1 MKMRPCSLFIM
12 IAIIFLFDVHG
23 LGADSLIKPFPTI
36 QPTQPRITTT
46 PKTAP
51 TSPAP
56 GMNVIQP
63 QASFPELTS
72 VAPATLQQGQST
84 TLNLSG
90 RNLSKD
96 MVLIMG
102 PGVTVG
108 PIQQVGDKILL
119 APVSVADTAAPGVRT
134 ISVQYKGV
142 TKQGQARLTVTAV
155 QAATVIQSITPNS
168 IAQGESRELTIS
180 GTGLEFVRQMNFG
193 PGLSAQLP
201 KPSGAN
207 LRVTVTAAPDAA
219 PGQRAVSYSDRI
231 GQHTSRLPFM
241 VTINPQPEPPG
252 KPVQPIQTKTPLAA
266 PVIMTMTPNQWTQGG
281 EYEVTVQGAN
291 LSQGLETRFAK
302 GIEIKKLTVTS
313 AAMARMTV
321 RVADQA
327 PLGRQWL
334 EIRPGPDAKWT
345 QSRALGEVQAKPA
358 ATISVPA
365 IKTARPE
372 LSAITPNQW
381 EPGKTY
387 AVTLQGAHLP
397 ETLEAAFGKD
407 VVVRE
412 MKVGSASIASFTV
425 EVAPAAAPGPRPMEA
440 RSGKS
445 ESWERTRLQAV
456 VIEKKAPAITFKPE
470 LPGHVLQ
477 PSVSLLSPNRWY
489 PGKNYEVTVLGDL
502 FAAGMS
508 VELGADVV
516 VSNLQVANPTRATMT
531 VTVGGKAAPGPRP
544 LRFRLH
550 GEDGWRKTGAVG
562 LVKAVYSG
570 VKPPMVIQPP
580 LKDVEFA
587 MGSIFLKTPE
597 HGTYWIMENSQGDH
611 GTPKVTDST
620 RFEWMEKDVTS
631 QWFELRI
638 LNAAGTV
645 LMTRKVSG
653 LPMPDRFY
661 APDADFIT
669 EIFDL
674 ARNPQPA
681 AQTPPETQEPK
692 AEGSKAGSLHSALS
706 ATGVSASGV
715 TSGTSAI
722 SEVAAPQASGGI
734 AQHLAD
740 SFGQNALFW
749 EVAGYKKVT
758 TQSAPAPG
766 EGEAAENSQ
775 ADGMQSAG
783 GFQFPGAAMQ
793 QVVTTTTDL
802 QIAISDRWP
811 IQLPAFSPTGLA
823 CSMANT
829 KLTPDAVGSADDI
842 FYIGDKIQI
851 SGLIN
856 IEECPWALIYD
867 TKWGQYAGGT
877 GYTGNT
883 PVDSWTISNMFVD
896 WGDGSYDIVTAIPGN
911 AVEKTGQPFSGE
923 QLPPIANL
931 NIKLEHTYRYSNEF
945 QIRLFVLPAEDV
957 GTISSIVRMSKAPE
971 PQPSQAHLTPH
982 MLGQTLLADS
992 GAVLS
997 DAVNPADLSA
1007 SGGATAASNL
1017 SASAADRST
1026 LGQFNIPGGR
1036 AFLLYCEP
1044 TIIDIKADPAAI
1056 GPLHLEN
1063 LAIIEFSGQKTA
1075 EPSAVQ
1081 KPDGAIQSSTQP
1093 SGPIQAAGQNK
1104 PTSTKPV
1111 QTGQAQLGS
1120 DIAVQSGLPGAGQLT
1135 GTSIAGQLSA
1145 ANLDAAKASTCD
1157 AAFFATAELKY
1168 YGSGKIKLIWKVDG
1182 TVILEQSGIKIG
1194 PSPERSSLNEDN
1206 TYAQDI
1212 QRDTYVFTSPS
1223 LPLQKPAYHKVTVEA
1238 VLEDGEKKYAVR
1250 AKEGS
1255 GGMPIPEFYST
1266 QADQVVSEP
1275 RAYLVSAPGPG
1286 EPCIFRF
1293 PVAGGKE
1300 FLITSLQ
1307 GRATKVNGRW
1317 SGTGTLL
1324 FDLPDGVSGQGVRF
1338 VDIGFQGFEVDDD
1351 GTVTSGTIDAAN
1363 LSQPYSDLP
1372 GVSATLKSL
1381 KGSVKEDLKAVFDI
1395 KVKDNTIR
1403 VVETGGTLPPDWQG
1417 VEAPLIPE
1425 SGWYAASQKLPK
1437 TQIGHSYFQIES
1449 DDVRLDLSRTQGSN
1463 PAGYSGIKIAQ
1474 LQMQGATD
1482 APQLGV
1488 LASGADWVG
1497 VHLGENAVLYPY
1509 LFMLTQASVTAKNW
1523 YLTDTGITGH
1533 SRFNNFNYVFGAG
1546 SIKFDAI
1553 DISAGNNGLTAE
1565 YINMRIEMPWPAMTL
1580 QGGSMKLDYTQTDAK
1595 SDLEF
1600 NFAGQEAT
1608 ADYGNVRMHTKV
1620 KKFERKS
1627 TGWGMSTDTTF
1638 TFRDEGGTE
1647 VSTTVNELFF
1657 NIYGVAYFNGDGTS
1671 HNAGLNAQT
1680 KLGDVQV
1687 QLQAIEATSHVDDLK
1702 PERLDFT
1709 LKGKIDFPGLSE
1721 APVDIVYAVKKPMGQ
1736 AYAATGPKH
1745 SKFTT
1750 GISFPIGRPMAE
1762 TTVAPEIK
1770 TGGGGFAAHGGPLY
1784 ASLDPVLLADASGGG
1799 AVQDTFG
1806 GTVETRMFGMDTPVK
1821 ATFRYGTAAGDGYW
1835 LTHANVGG
1843 LNAPIFPGVSLLA
1856 VNGGL
1861 AYGFSKEVFS
1871 PSGNPL
1877 SAAPDNPGVMVYSAG
1892 ISVTSTTPQVFEMT
1906 GQITVLPEDA
1916 VYRMEFSG
1924 VKILTY
1930 KVNGGAFF
1938 EYASNS
1944 FSGKIWGGMSMYGGA
1959 VSLTAPKGAD
1969 DDRGT
1974 VGLYFGPDDWE
1985 IYYGRQA
1992 SPIQVHFLIANVDGY
2007 MQLGQKMGL
2016 RLGGGLK
2023 AGSGKICL
2031 GIAAAEAYLNAMVGV
2046 AISPSAHLS
2055 ADFWAGAGVAAW
2067 VPSCSGAKFSIS
2079 KSINFHVEAMPLH
2092 LRAGFD
2098 IDCGWFGDYSLNVT
2112 LI

>member
-1 MKMRPCSLFIM
+1 MKMRPTSLFII
-12 IAIIFLFDVHG
+12 IAMIIFFDVHS
-23 LGADSLIKPFPTI
+23 LWADSLIKPFPTI
-36 QPTQPRITTT
+36 QPTRPQITTT

-56 GMNVIQP
+56 GMTVIQP

-72 VAPATLQQGQST
+72 VAPSTLQQGQSA
-84 TLNLSG
+84 TLTLSG

-102 PGVTVG
+102 PGVTMG

-119 APVSVADTAAPGVRT
+119 APVSVTDAAAPGVRT
-134 ISVQYKGV
+134 VSVQYKGV
-142 TKQGQARLTVTAV
+142 TKPSRARLTVTAV
-155 QAATVIQSITPNS
+155 QAATVITAITPNS
-168 IAQGESRELTIS
+168 IGQGESKELTVS
-180 GTGLEFVRQMNFG
+180 GKELHLIRQINFG
-193 PGLSAQLP
+193 SGITAETP
-201 KPSGAN
+201 KPVKDA
-207 LRVTVTAAPDAA
+207 LRIRISASPTAA
-219 PGQRAVSYSDRI
+219 PGQRAVSYSDRQ
-231 GQHTSRLPFM
+231 GLHTSRLPFM

-252 KPVQPIQTKTPLAA
+252 KAALPIQVKTPQAA
-266 PVIMTMTPNQWTQGG
+266 PVVMAVTPNQWTQGG
-281 EYEVTVQGAN
+281 EYEVTLQGVN
-291 LSQGLETRFAK
+291 LSKGLETRFAK
-302 GIEIKKLTVTS
+302 GIEIKKLNVTS

-345 QSRALGEVQAKPA
+345 QSRALAEVQAKPA

-365 IKTARPE
+365 VKTVRPE
-372 LSAITPNQW
+372 LMAITPDQW

-397 ETLEAAFGKD
+397 EALEAAFGKD

-412 MKVGSASIASFTV
+412 MKVDSASIASFTV

-440 RSGKS
+440 RAGKS

-456 VIEKKAPAITFKPE
+456 VIEKKSPALTVKPE
-470 LPGHVLQ
+470 LPEIVLQ
-477 PSVSLLSPNRWY
+477 PSISMLSPNRWY

-502 FAAGMS
+502 FASGMS

-531 VTVGGKAAPGPRP
+531 VAVGAKATPGPRG
-544 LRFRLH
+544 LRFRRPD
-550 GEDGWRKTGAVG
+550 EDGWRESGASG
-562 LVKAVYSG
+562 LVKAVYTG
-570 VKPPMVIQPP
+570 VTPPMVVQPP
-580 LKDVEFA
+580 LKDIEFA
-587 MGSIFLKTPE
+587 MGDILLEKPE
-597 HGTYWIMENSQGDH
+597 HGTYWIMENAQGDH

-620 RFEWMEKDVTS
+620 RFEWKEKDVTS

-638 LNAAGTV
+638 LNGAGAV
-645 LMTRKVSG
+645 LMTRKIVG

-661 APDADFIT
+661 APDAQFIT

-674 ARNPQPA
+674 VRNPQPA
-681 AQTPPETQEPK
+681 AETPPKTQEPK
-692 AEGSKAGSLHSALS
+692 AGSSKADSLQPTS
-706 ATGVSASGV
+706 GVSTSVVA
-715 TSGTSAI
+715 SGTSTV
-722 SEVAAPQASGGI
+722 SKVAAPQASGGI
-734 AQHLAD
+734 AQQLAD
-740 SFGQNALFW
+740 SFAQNALFW
-749 EVAGYKKVT
+749 EVAGYRKVT
-758 TQSAPAPG
+758 TQNAPASE
-766 EGEAAENSQ
+766 EGEAPENSQ
-775 ADGMQSAG
+775 AGGMQSTG

-793 QVVTTTTDL
+793 QVVTTTTDV
-802 QIAISDRWP
+802 QIAISERWP
-811 IQLPAFSPTGLA
+811 IKLPAFSPTGLA

-829 KLTPDAVGSADDI
+829 QLTADAVGSAGKI
-842 FYIGDKIQI
+842 FYVGDKIQI

-867 TKWGQYAGGT
+867 TNWGQYSGAGAGSIA
-877 GYTGNT
+877 GNT
-883 PVDSWTISNMFVD
+883 PVNSWTIRNMFID
-896 WGDGSYDIVTAIPGN
+896 WGDGTYDVVTAIPGN
-911 AVEKTGQPFSGE
+911 DVSKTGAPFSGE
-923 QLPPIANL
+923 QLPPTVNL
-931 NIKLEHTYRYSNEF
+931 NIKQQHTYRYSNEF
-945 QIRLFVLPAEDV
+945 PIRLFVLPAEDV
-957 GTISSIVRMSKAPE
+957 GTIDSIVRMSKAPE
-971 PQPSQAHLTPH
+971 PQTSQAFRTPVNIA
-982 MLGQTLLADS
+982 QTLLADS

-997 DAVNPADLSA
+997 DALNPAGLSE
-1007 SGGATAASNL
+1007 SGAMEAASNL
-1017 SASAADRST
+1017 TTATSDRNT
-1026 LGQFNIPGGR
+1026 FGQFTIPGGR

-1056 GPLHLEN
+1056 GPLHLEQ

-1075 EPSAVQ
+1075 QSTPAQ
-1081 KPDGAIQSSTQP
+1081 KPSGALQSANKPSSAIQAT
-1093 SGPIQAAGQNK
+1093 GQEK
-1104 PTSTKPV
+1104 PASTKPV

-1120 DIAVQSGLPGAGQLT
+1120 DLAVQGGSPVTGQMT
-1135 GTSIAGQLSA
+1135 GTSIAGQLSGA
-1145 ANLDAAKASTCD
+1145 TLDAAKASTCD
-1157 AAFFATAELKY
+1157 AAFFATAQLTY
-1168 YGSGKIKLIWKVDG
+1168 YGSGKIKLVWKVDG
-1182 TVILEQSGIKIG
+1182 TVIHEQSGIKIG
-1194 PSPERSSLNEDN
+1194 PSPERSGLKEDN

-1212 QRDTYVFTSPS
+1212 LRGAVVFTSPG
-1223 LPLQKPAYHKVTVEA
+1223 LPLDKPAFHRVTVEA
-1238 VLEDGEKKYAVR
+1238 ALEEGEKKYAVR

-1255 GGMPIPEFYST
+1255 GGMTIPEFYSD

-1275 RAYLVSAPGPG
+1275 KAYLVSEPKPG

-1293 PVAGGKE
+1293 PVAGGKD
-1300 FLITSLQ
+1300 FLITGLQ
-1307 GRATKVNGRW
+1307 GRATKVNDRW

-1324 FDLPDGVSGQGVRF
+1324 FDLPDGSSGQGLRY
-1338 VDIGFQGFEVDDD
+1338 VDIDFQGFEVDDV
-1351 GTVTSGTIDAAN
+1351 GTVTSGTINALN
-1363 LSQPYSDLP
+1363 LAQTYDQLP
-1372 GVSATLKSL
+1372 GVSATLMSL
-1381 KGSVKEDLKAVFDI
+1381 KGSVKEDLQAVFDV

-1403 VVETGGTLPPDWQG
+1403 VVETGGTLPPDWTG

-1425 SGWYAASQKLPK
+1425 SGWYAAGQKLPK
-1437 TQIGHSYFQIES
+1437 IQIGHSYFQIES

-1474 LQMQGATD
+1474 LQMQSATD

-1488 LASGADWVG
+1488 LTSGADWVG

-1533 SRFNNFNYVFGAG
+1533 SRFNNFSHVFGAG
-1546 SIKFDAI
+1546 TIAFDAI
-1553 DISAGNNGLTAE
+1553 DINAANNGLVAE

-1580 QGGSMKLDYTQTDAK
+1580 QGGSMKLDYTQEDAGA
-1595 SDLEF
+1595 DVEF

-1608 ADYGNVRMHTKV
+1608 EDYGNVRMHTTV
-1620 KKFERKS
+1620 RKFERKTTS
-1627 TGWGMSTDTTF
+1627 WGMSTDTTF
-1638 TFRDEGGTE
+1638 TFRDEQGTE
-1647 VSTTVNELFF
+1647 VSTTVNDLFF
-1657 NIYGVAYFNGDGTS
+1657 NIYGVAYFNGDGTG
-1671 HNAGLNAQT
+1671 HNAGLNVQT
-1680 KLGDVQV
+1680 KLGNVQV
-1687 QLQAIEATSHVDDLK
+1687 QLQALKAVSHVDELK

-1721 APVDIVYAVKKPMGQ
+1721 APVDIVYAIRKPLGQ
-1736 AYAATGPKH
+1736 AYTATGPKH

-1750 GISFPIGRPMAE
+1750 GISFPEGRPMAE
-1762 TTVAPEIK
+1762 TTIAPEIK
-1770 TGGGGFAAHGGPLY
+1770 ASGGGFAAHGGPLY

-1799 AVQDTFG
+1799 AAQDTFG

-1821 ATFRYGTAAGDGYW
+1821 ATFRYGTVSGDGYW

-1843 LNAPIFPGVSLLA
+1843 LNAPIFPGVSLQA

-1861 AYGFSKEVFS
+1861 AYGFSKDVFS
-1871 PSGNPL
+1871 GAPL
-1877 SAAPDNPGVMVYSAG
+1877 SATPDNPGVMVYSAG
-1892 ISVTSTTPQVFEMT
+1892 INVSSTAPQVFEMS

-1916 VYRMEFSG
+1916 VYRMEFSN
-1924 VKILTY
+1924 VKLLTY

-1944 FSGKIWGGMSMYGGA
+1944 FSGKVWGGMSMFGGA
-1959 VSLTAPKGAD
+1959 VSLTAPKGSD
-1969 DDRGT
+1969 NDRGT

-1985 IYYGRQA
+1985 IYCGRQP
-1992 SPIQVHFLIANVDGY
+1992 SPIQVHFLIADVDGY

-2023 AGSGKICL
+2023 VGSGKICL

-2046 AISPSAHLS
+2046 GISPSAHLS
-2055 ADFWAGAGVAAW
+2055 ADFWAGAGVSAW